1 MPRYLPNFVAWLNGN
16 SRGIAGQLRRV
27 VIALLAIQAL
37 LAISL
42 IIGVVL
48 GNRATRTLI
57 QEKIYPIV
65 ELQKVSV
72 GYAEALAVAHKV
84 QSGNV
89 SPLGALDDIAAN
101 KVAIEKYW
109 SLFQSH
115 EHDSAD
121 AESIATIKAAR
132 VDADAAIARLET
144 ILRNNQRDNLQFFIS
159 GPLYAAIDPLT
170 HASEALTAKLRDDAS
185 GAQAMLQTRSWRAT
199 IIVATV
205 TLLAIL
211 VGAWGARMVESQ
223 VSRPLAD
230 IALATQ
236 MITDERSTAPVPGLE
251 RTDEI
256 GDIARALIFARQQS
270 IDARKANDASRLVE
284 DRMHRQE
291 GERQAVNLRRA
302 AQLDGLFLKFEAE
315 AGSIVARLKSAGP
328 QLALT
333 ASALSGKAL
342 EGEHHA
348 LSTAALARQSA
359 NSARTIAQSSNALD
373 NAIEK
378 IALVTSEARRDVG
391 IVRQRTLAGK
401 AESESLDASTTEIAS
416 VLDLIT
422 SIAGQTNLLALNAT
436 IEAARAGPAG
446 RGFAVVADEV
456 KGLARQTRA
465 AAGKIEARLG
475 AIRTASH
482 TVLDTI
488 QAIDAL
494 VARLD
499 ASSADAETSV
509 EQQRQMTYRIAKAIS
524 EVEQGTADAA
534 ASIQMVHARAEHTR
548 GTAASLSETAEDV
561 AHSVDDLRAR
571 ISQLI
576 TDVRA
581 A

>member
-1 MPRYLPNFVAWLNGN
+1 
-16 SRGIAGQLRRV
+16 
-27 VIALLAIQAL
+27 
-37 LAISL
+37 
-42 IIGVVL
+42 
-48 GNRATRTLI
+48 
-57 QEKIYPIV
+57 
-65 ELQKVSV
+65 
-72 GYAEALAVAHKV
+72 
-84 QSGNV
+84 
-89 SPLGALDDIAAN
+89 
-101 KVAIEKYW
+101 
-109 SLFQSH
+109 
-115 EHDSAD
+115 
-121 AESIATIKAAR
+121 
-132 VDADAAIARLET
+132 
-144 ILRNNQRDNLQFFIS
+144 
-159 GPLYAAIDPLT
+159 
-170 HASEALTAKLRDDAS
+170 
-185 GAQAMLQTRSWRAT
+185 
-199 IIVATV
+199 
-205 TLLAIL
+205 
-211 VGAWGARMVESQ
+211 
-223 VSRPLAD
+223 
-230 IALATQ
+230 
-236 MITDERSTAPVPGLE
+236 
-251 RTDEI
+251 
-256 GDIARALIFARQQS
+256 
-270 IDARKANDASRLVE
+270 
-284 DRMHRQE
+284 MHRQE